1 MFDFR
6 FCCFILD
13 LLASAFIFTHNLV
26 WRRRG
31 RLYGINVVLLLMLFT
46 ANTMFFNPMNDTG
59 VKKTAYYAII
69 IVGFISLFYFAFQVT
84 WMEAV
89 VLGSASYT
97 AQHCAYDLHMIFLS
111 VFQIDMDAFTFT
123 PMYYFFKAIELVTV
137 YWLIYDLFL
146 KNFQINSNKIRDDF
160 RWLILSVVALFMDV
174 VFNIFFIQIQAQET
188 WLAFYS
194 YDTVC
199 TILILAILLY
209 VSDNDSL
216 RKELRLLRQIQQM
229 KKEQYEMAK
238 ESIEQI
244 NIKCHDIKQQIL
256 QLCDREG
263 KYISP
268 DFVQEL
274 NRQIYIYDSI
284 YKTGNTPLDVILT
297 EKSLVCGSND
307 IRMACMADGQDMDF
321 MSESDIYSLL
331 GNIIDNAI
339 ESELKLKNREKRE
352 INLLIKRKGN
362 LLHIQ
367 EQNYFEDEIRMEK
380 GFPVTSKGDKENH
393 GFGMKSIRMLVDKY
407 HGELQ
412 ITAEDQIFSI
422 DILLPCQERK
432 TTE

>member
-6 FCCFILD
+6 FCCFVLD

-31 RLYGINVVLLLMLFT
+31 RLYGIIVVLLLILFT
-46 ANTMFFNPMNDTG
+46 ANTMFFNPMHDTG
-59 VKKTAYYAII
+59 IKKTAYYAII

-97 AQHCAYDLHMIFLS
+97 AQHCAYDLYMIFLS
-111 VFQIDMDAFTFT
+111 VFQIDMDTFTFT
-123 PMYYFFKAIELVTV
+123 PMYYFFKAIELATV

-216 RKELRLLRQIQQM
+216 RKEIRLLRQIQRM

-297 EKSLVCGSND
+297 EKSLVCGAND

-339 ESELKLKNREKRE
+339 ESELKLKNHEKRE
-352 INLLIKRKGN
+352 IDLLIKRKGN